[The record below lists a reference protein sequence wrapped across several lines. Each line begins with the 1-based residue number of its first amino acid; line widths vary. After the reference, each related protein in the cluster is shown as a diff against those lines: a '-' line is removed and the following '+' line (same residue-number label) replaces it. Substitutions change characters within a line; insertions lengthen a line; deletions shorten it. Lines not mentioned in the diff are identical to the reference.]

1 MQQRQIG
8 TDGPT
13 VGAIGLG
20 TNPMASFTNRPSYE
34 EAVRLLIHSAE
45 LGVTLWDAADAYCLD
60 DTDIG
65 YSEWLCRDARN
76 ALPTDLRDQ
85 VVIAT
90 KGGTVRPDGGWEQ
103 DCSPQHLHAA
113 IDASLKALQ
122 TDCIG
127 LYQMHRP
134 DAKVP
139 FADSVGALAEARQ
152 QGKIRHIGLSN
163 VDGAQI
169 EEAVSIVP
177 IASVQNSY
185 SLSNRT
191 PERDGSLAKCMELGI
206 AFLPFSPVGGV
217 KGAKSIGASGP
228 VSEIAGELN
237 ISPHRVA
244 LAWLLHKYERM
255 IPIPG
260 ITRVESI
267 EDDAKAAEVVLT
279 QEHMARLENATL

>member
-1 MQQRQIG
+1 MQQRQLG
-8 TDGPT
+8 PDGPA

-20 TNPMASFTNRPSYE
+20 TNPMASFTNRPSYD

-65 YSEWLCRDARN
+65 YSEWICRDARA
-76 ALPTDLRDQ
+76 ALPADLRERI
-85 VVIAT
+85 VIAT
-90 KGGTVRPDGGWEQ
+90 KGGTVRPEGGWEQ
-103 DCSPQHLHAA
+103 DCSPQHLRDA

-122 TDCIG
+122 TDCIE

-139 FADSVGALAEARQ
+139 FADSIGAMAAARQ

-169 EEAVSIVP
+169 EEAVNIVP

-185 SLSNRT
+185 SLSNRR
-191 PERDGSLAKCMELGI
+191 PEQDGSLQKCRELGI
-206 AFLPFSPVGGV
+206 AFLPFSPLGGV
-217 KGAKSIGASGP
+217 KGAKAVGASGT
-228 VSEIAGELN
+228 VGEIATELGV
-237 ISPHRVA
+237 SPQCVA
-244 LAWLLHKYERM
+244 LAWLLHRYDKM

-260 ITRVESI
+260 ITRIESI
-267 EDDAKAAEVVLT
+267 EDDVKAADVTLT
-279 QEHMARLENATL
+279 QEHMARLETATL